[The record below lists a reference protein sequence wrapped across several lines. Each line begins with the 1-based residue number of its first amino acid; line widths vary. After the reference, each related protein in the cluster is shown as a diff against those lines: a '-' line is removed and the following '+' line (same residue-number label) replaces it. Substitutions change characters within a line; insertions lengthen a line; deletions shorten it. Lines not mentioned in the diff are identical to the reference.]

1 MPNKIIFIEDDPMI
15 IDIFADAFKQA
26 NLDVEIIS
34 SGQESIKR
42 IKQIHE
48 NPKDKPEMFI
58 CDLILPDING
68 IEILKEAKGDSV
80 TKDIPFFV
88 LSNYSDPELQ
98 KDGEVKPDKFILKT
112 SITPTQLVELVK
124 KELKAT

>member
-1 MPNKIIFIEDDPMI
+1 MSNKIIFIEDDLMI
-15 IDIFADAFKQA
+15 IDIFTDAFKQA
-26 NLDVEIIS
+26 NLDLEIIS

-42 IKQIHE
+42 IKQIQE
-48 NPKDKPEMFI
+48 NPKDKPELII

-68 IEILKEAKGDSV
+68 MEILKEAKGNDV

-98 KDGEVKPDKFILKT
+98 KDGGVKPDKFILKT

-124 KELKAT
+124 KELKVA